1 MPQYTK
7 TILEEELRRG
17 ERLPVGWPWRLFVF
31 TLVLLALAFLIYLGL
46 DFGYKAYLNK
56 SIDGLNSTLNSLSF
70 QVAPTEREGFIT
82 FYSQLSNLQKLLASH
97 IISSK
102 VFPVLEGLTDQRVAY
117 STLNVSVV
125 DRTVTV
131 DGVAKDYAALASQ
144 LAIYEQSPE
153 IERVILENSA
163 LANKVVKFTAKLTLK
178 NETFHL

>member
-1 MPQYTK
+1 MPYVRDANDQFS
-7 TILEEELRRG
+7 R

-31 TLVLLALAFLIYLGL
+31 TLVLLALTFLIYLGL
-46 DFGYKAYLNK
+46 NIGYKTYLNK
-56 SIDGLNSTLNSLSF
+56 SIDGLNSTLNSLSS

-102 VFPVLEGLTDQRVAY
+102 VFPVLEGLTDQRVSYAD
-117 STLNVSVV
+117 LNISVA

-131 DGVAKDYAALASQ
+131 DGVAKDYAALSSQ

-153 IERVILENSA
+153 VEKVTLENSA
-163 LANKVVKFTAKLTLK
+163 LTNKFVRFTARIILK

>member
-1 MPQYTK
+1 MPYARDTNDQFP
-7 TILEEELRRG
+7 R

-31 TLVLLALAFLIYLGL
+31 TLILLALSFLVYLGL
-46 DFGYKAYLNK
+46 NFGYKAFLNK

-102 VFPVLEGLTDQRVAY
+102 VFPVLEGLTDQRVSY
-117 STLNVSVV
+117 STLNISVV

-153 IERVILENSA
+153 VEKVILENSA
-163 LANKVVKFTAKLTLK
+163 LTNKAVRFTAKVTLK
-178 NETFHL
+178 DEVFHL